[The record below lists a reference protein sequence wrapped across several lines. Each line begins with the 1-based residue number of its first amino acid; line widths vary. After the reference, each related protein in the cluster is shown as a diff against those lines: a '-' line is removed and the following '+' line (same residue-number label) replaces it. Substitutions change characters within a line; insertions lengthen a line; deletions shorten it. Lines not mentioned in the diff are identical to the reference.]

1 MMKIIFFTLF
11 ILLGITQAQEYKA
24 VFDCSSSNAAYIDS
38 RLMVMEKTM
47 DMLEEDSQKANF
59 VLTLHGGCVPM
70 VSKRFSDIIPD
81 KDINHIARAQE
92 TIRRLSEKK
101 GVEIIA
107 CAMSLKYNAIEQ
119 KDVLPF
125 VKISKNSFID
135 TIKYQNLGYALM
147 PLK

>member
-11 ILLGITQAQEYKA
+11 ILLGTIQAQEYKA
-24 VFDCSSSNAAYIDS
+24 VFDCSSSDALYIDT
-38 RLMVMEKTM
+38 RLMVMEKTI
-47 DMLEEDSQKANF
+47 DMLEKDSKKANF

-70 VSKRFSDIIPD
+70 VSKRFTDIIPA
-81 KDINHIARAQE
+81 KDIKHIAKAQE

-107 CAMSLKYNAIEQ
+107 CAMSLKYNSIEQ

-125 VKISKNSFID
+125 VKISENSFID
-135 TIKYQNLGYALM
+135 TIKYQNSGYALM

>member
-11 ILLGITQAQEYKA
+11 IFFGASQAQEYKA
-24 VFDCSSSNAAYIDS
+24 VFDCSSSDAVYIDS
-38 RLMVMEKTM
+38 RLMVMEKTI
-47 DMLEEDSQKANF
+47 DMLEKDSIKANF

-70 VSKRFSDIIPD
+70 VSKRFTDIIPK
-81 KDINHIARAQE
+81 KDINHIAKAQE
-92 TIRRLSEKK
+92 TITRLSEKR
-101 GVEIIA
+101 GIEIIA

-125 VKISKNSFID
+125 VKISENSFID